1 MSTPILIDT
10 CAWVAF
16 LRSGQ
21 GALAERVAQAIADN
35 SAVLCGVTVTELLQ
49 GAKGVK
55 EKKQLDFLFANVPC
69 VPVEPEDWVATGNTL
84 QALRLK
90 GITLPLTDALIATLA
105 QRKAL
110 PILTIDAHFQH
121 LSVGLVNLPTDR

>member
-1 MSTPILIDT
+1 MIAPILIDT

-21 GALAERVAQAIADN
+21 GVLAERVAQAIEDG
-35 SAVLCGVTVTELLQ
+35 SAMLCGVTVTELLQ

-55 EKKQLDFLFANVPC
+55 EKQQLDFLFANVRS
-69 VPVEPEDWVATGNTL
+69 VPVEPEDWVTAGITL
-84 QALRLK
+84 QALRMK

-105 QRKAL
+105 KRKAL
-110 PILTIDAHFQH
+110 PVLTIDAHFQH
-121 LSVGLVNLPTDR
+121 LSVRLVDLTT